1 MTDEVLS
8 TTAQDQLK
16 TIVDRIENLAN
27 EKAEIQEQIK
37 DVLEEAA
44 GNGFDKSIIRAIVRM
59 RKKSIADRQ
68 NERAL
73 LDLYLEAIGEAV

>member
-8 TTAQDQLK
+8 TAAQDQLK

-37 DVLEEAA
+37 EVLEEAA

>member
-37 DVLEEAA
+37 EVLEEAA

>member
-16 TIVDRIENLAN
+16 SIVDRIENLAN

-37 DVLEEAA
+37 EVLEEAA